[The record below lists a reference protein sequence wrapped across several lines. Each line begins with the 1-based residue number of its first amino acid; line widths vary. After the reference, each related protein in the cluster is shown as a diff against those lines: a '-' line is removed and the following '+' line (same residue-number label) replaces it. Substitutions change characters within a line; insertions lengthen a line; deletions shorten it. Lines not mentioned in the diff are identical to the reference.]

1 MHRRCCVFLLIQED
15 IPLPARVSG
24 INGQFAAALYRDSVR
39 SGNFAANCEQLT
51 TFANALTEI
60 DPFVR
65 RVFESTSYAPED
77 CWEGLALLI
86 GEGKLGD
93 FDSLSDIAREVI
105 IADKENMPKF
115 EAARKAFAGFKPT
128 DDVGRFLGGLCEV
141 GRLDLFTKAKNAYFN
156 LVKAA
161 GNGVDVKVVSAVV
174 RVARGKLHVRDAVA
188 RGLHLT
194 RVCSACAGPERR
206 PGEEGGEDPPQL
218 LGGCHPH
225 RELRGRPY
233 RARWRADPGRQ
244 HRCRSHLRRC
254 PAPGVPNVRVD
265 VCMAFM
271 PAHELWLSPA
281 AVVVLSLAGV
291 SQCAAS
297 RPRGSVVVLS
307 ERCLARTA
315 C

>member
-115 EAARKAFAGFKPT
+115 EAARKAAAKHEAWGQTFYYHEYREGGHSVGSDHEEDAKRAAEAPVRAGSHTTWRNHPLPRKHP
-128 DDVGRFLGGLCEV
+128 
-141 GRLDLFTKAKNAYFN
+141 
-156 LVKAA
+156 
-161 GNGVDVKVVSAVV
+161 
-174 RVARGKLHVRDAVA
+174 ARGQRRVSPVWRDRHVDRRRMGHPTLGTMPSLHRAHRD
-188 RGLHLT
+188 HLGT
-194 RVCSACAGPERR
+194 LTAALRLEQPPE
-206 PGEEGGEDPPQL
+206 
-218 LGGCHPH
+218 
-225 RELRGRPY
+225 
-233 RARWRADPGRQ
+233 
-244 HRCRSHLRRC
+244 
-254 PAPGVPNVRVD
+254 
-265 VCMAFM
+265 
-271 PAHELWLSPA
+271 
-281 AVVVLSLAGV
+281 
-291 SQCAAS
+291 
-297 RPRGSVVVLS
+297 
-307 ERCLARTA
+307 
-315 C
+315 